1 MTTTSTSAAAPSR
14 MQFVRSGR
22 DRVIRGVAGGL
33 GARTGVDPVLLR
45 IFFVVLTLAGGAGV
59 LLYGIGVVASVEPE
73 PGTEPTRRPLD
84 LQQAGAVTLVA
95 LGLLLFLRSIGLWFG
110 DELVWPAVL
119 AGLASGVIWTRGSTQ
134 PTMLEVP
141 SDPLGLS
148 GPRGQVA
155 GRLVVG
161 LTLAVASGI
170 AFLTTSANPLEVL
183 APLVGIVVGGVLV
196 LAPWLLRL
204 WEQVTSERTERARAD
219 ARSEV
224 AAHLHDSVLQTLA
237 LIQRSDDPR
246 AMTGL
251 ARRQERELRAWLY
264 GGRDL
269 RGGADRV
276 AGAVDDLVTDVESSV
291 ALQVDAVVVGDAPVD
306 AHVAA
311 LLSALREALVNVSRH
326 AGVDAASLYVEV
338 EPDRVTAF
346 VRDRGVGFDQD
357 AVDPDRHGLRS
368 SIIGRLERHRGGATV
383 RSAPG
388 DGTEVEAWVPRG
400 RDTAAGQD
408 APETAT
414 EETDT

>member
-1 MTTTSTSAAAPSR
+1 M
-14 MQFVRSGR
+14 
-22 DRVIRGVAGGL
+22 RGVAGGL

-73 PGTEPTRRPLD
+73 PGAEPTRRPLD

-134 PTMLEVP
+134 PSTLEVP
-141 SDPLGLS
+141 ADPLGLS

-155 GRLVVG
+155 GRLIVG

-170 AFLTTSANPLEVL
+170 AFLTTSANPLEVI

-264 GGRDL
+264 GGRDA
-269 RGGADRV
+269 RGGADRLT
-276 AGAVDDLVTDVESSV
+276 GSVDDLVTDVEASV
-291 ALQVDAVVVGDAPVD
+291 ALQVEAVVVGDAPVD
-306 AHVAA
+306 AHVTA
-311 LLSALREALVNVSRH
+311 LLAAMREALVNVSRH
-326 AGVDAASLYVEV
+326 ADVDEASLYVEV

-346 VRDRGVGFDQD
+346 VRDRGIGFDPD

-368 SIIGRLERHRGGATV
+368 SIVGRLERHRGGATV
-383 RSAPG
+383 RSRPG
-388 DGTEVEAWVPRG
+388 EGTEVEAWVPRG
-400 RDTAAGQD
+400 RDSMAGSDVPANDHEEAD
-408 APETAT
+408 A
-414 EETDT
+414 